1 MWTRRCLW
9 DRERHRLPALRAPSE
24 YVVVR
29 VDQLRKHLGL
39 STALEFGIGFSSLV
53 FWMGD
58 GCPERRVHI
67 EAPIAI

>member
-1 MWTRRCLW
+1 MWARRGPR

-24 YVVVR
+24 YVVVS

-39 STALEFGIGFSSLV
+39 STALEFGNWIFVSS